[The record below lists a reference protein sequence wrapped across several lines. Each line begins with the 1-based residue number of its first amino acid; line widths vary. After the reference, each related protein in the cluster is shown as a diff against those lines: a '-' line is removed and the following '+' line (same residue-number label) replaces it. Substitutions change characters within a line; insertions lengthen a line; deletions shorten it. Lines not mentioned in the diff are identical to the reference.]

1 MIFNETKLK
10 GAFVV
15 EPQLIEDARGFF
27 ARTWTPEE
35 FEARGLNPR
44 VAQCSISYN
53 ARRGTLRGMH
63 YQVAPYAEAKVV
75 RCTRGAIY
83 DVAIDLREGSPT
95 YLGWAAV
102 ELSERN
108 RSMLY
113 IPEGFAHGYQTLEDD
128 TEIFYMVS
136 ESYRPEAA
144 RVLRWDDPAFGIA
157 WPLEVTA
164 ISDRD
169 RGAPLVGA
177 GRDPE
182 LGAGGAD
189 GPG

>member
-1 MIFNETKLK
+1 MLFTETKLR

-15 EPQLIEDARGFF
+15 EPELIEDARGFF

-44 VAQCSISYN
+44 IAQCSISYN

-63 YQVAPYAEAKVV
+63 YQIAPYAEAKVV

-83 DVAIDLREGSPT
+83 DVAVDLREGSPT
-95 YLGWAAV
+95 YLRWAAV

-108 RSMLY
+108 HAMLY

-128 TEIFYMVS
+128 TEVFYQVS
-136 ESYRPEAA
+136 ESYCPEAA
-144 RVLRWDDPAFGIA
+144 RALRWDDPALGIA
-157 WPLEVTA
+157 WPLPVSA
-164 ISDRD
+164 ISERD
-169 RGAPLVGA
+169 RGAPLSEA
-177 GRDPE
+177 RRDPPHGE
-182 LGAGGAD
+182 GGAD

>member
-1 MIFNETKLK
+1 MIFTETKLR
-10 GAFVV
+10 GAFVI

-27 ARTWTPEE
+27 ARTWAPED

-44 VAQCSISYN
+44 IAQCSISYN

-63 YQVAPYAEAKVV
+63 YQAAPYAEVKVV
-75 RCTRGAIY
+75 RCTRGTIY
-83 DVAIDLREGSPT
+83 DVAVDIREGSPT
-95 YLGWAAV
+95 YLRWAAV

-108 RSMLY
+108 RAMLY

-128 TEIFYMVS
+128 TEVFYQVS
-136 ESYRPEAA
+136 EGYRPQAA
-144 RVLRWDDPAFGIA
+144 RGLRWDDPALGIA
-157 WPLEVTA
+157 WPLPLAA

-169 RGAPLVGA
+169 REAPLVGA
-177 GRDPE
+177 RRNPPHGE
-182 LGAGGAD
+182 GGAD